1 VTKRR
6 FVVLA
11 TLLLI
16 IAAGIALRLR
26 FVDVPLNRDEGEYAY
41 GAQLLLQGVPPY
53 TRLYSMRWPGVYAG
67 YAGLFS
73 VFGATGAGIH
83 TGLAM
88 LGAVTTLL
96 IFLLGRRLFGTGAG
110 LAAAAVHALLATDG
124 ALRGFAAYSEH
135 FVVVLALAGLAL
147 MLHAVDHRHRAIAAV
162 AGIALGG
169 AVTMKQPG
177 IFFLAFAAAWML
189 WQTWR
194 GGKPW
199 VGGVVAVVAGAALPV
214 IAMLGWLAAAG
225 VLSAFAF
232 WTVTYASEYVA
243 GGSVAIA
250 VGSVLDTLWPFAH
263 TSAGPLL
270 LVVAGV
276 VALWWEPHAR
286 RRRAVIA
293 ALAVASIA
301 AISPGL
307 YLRPQYLLLALPVVA
322 LLAGL
327 GTVALARRTG
337 LGAWGQAAVASALVV
352 IALGSAAWTQRAFLL
367 QGDPHLLARDA
378 YHGNPFPEAVVIGQ
392 YLRANLGPTDSV
404 VVLGS
409 EPEIYFYAQRAAPTG
424 YVYMYPLMED
434 QRYARAMQDE
444 FIRDIERTRPL
455 YLVFVSVPYSWLVR
469 PSSTL
474 AVFAWLDQARRSE
487 FERVG
492 IVDIVARERTEYRWD
507 AEAVAYTPRSR
518 FWVEILKRRSSE
530 SGR

>member
-1 VTKRR
+1 MTKRR
-6 FVVLA
+6 IAVLA

-67 YAGLFS
+67 YAGLIT

-110 LAAAAVHALLATDG
+110 LAAAAVHALLSTDG

-135 FVVVLALAGLAL
+135 FVVVLVLAGLAL
-147 MLHAVDHRHRAIAAV
+147 MLHAVDRRHRAIAAV
-162 AGIALGG
+162 AGIALGC

-177 IFFLAFAAAWML
+177 IFFLAFAVAWML

-214 IAMLGWLAAAG
+214 IAMLAWLAATG
-225 VLSAFAF
+225 VLGAFAF

-250 VGSVLDTLWPFAH
+250 VGSVRDTLWPFAQ

-270 LVVAGV
+270 LAVAGV
-276 VALWWEPHAR
+276 VALWWEPYAR
-286 RRRAVIA
+286 PWRAFIA
-293 ALAVASIA
+293 AFVEIGDTVPVIGPHSELEANMMWGDLFGLVQARDRKVIVLLRKGLTHATEIA
-301 AISPGL
+301 QALGYKNHSP
-307 YLRPQYLLLALPVVA
+307 VSK
-322 LLAGL
+322 
-327 GTVALARRTG
+327 ALAR
-337 LGAWGQAAVASALVV
+337 
-352 IALGSAAWTQRAFLL
+352 IRA
-367 QGDPHLLARDA
+367 
-378 YHGNPFPEAVVIGQ
+378 
-392 YLRANLGPTDSV
+392 
-404 VVLGS
+404 
-409 EPEIYFYAQRAAPTG
+409 RAAK
-424 YVYMYPLMED
+424 YFD
-434 QRYARAMQDE
+434 
-444 FIRDIERTRPL
+444 
-455 YLVFVSVPYSWLVR
+455 
-469 PSSTL
+469 
-474 AVFAWLDQARRSE
+474 
-487 FERVG
+487 
-492 IVDIVARERTEYRWD
+492 
-507 AEAVAYTPRSR
+507 
-518 FWVEILKRRSSE
+518 LK
-530 SGR
+530 